1 MEEVRMEVFFLYIVV
16 ILLSTTLIWLVLV
29 RHVSELTEDIFN
41 QKISVS
47 AVFIWEEAGKVD
59 GTM

>member
-1 MEEVRMEVFFLYIVV
+1 MEVFFLYIVV

-29 RHVSELTEDIFN
+29 RHVSKLTEDIFN

-47 AVFIWEEAGKVD
+47 AVFL
-59 GTM
+59 